1 MEGDE
6 SKRPT
11 TTFISRANEVVV
23 NEGEEEKKMEEFF
36 TLIQK
41 IKALK
46 DHCRKTSSS
55 SSSSS
60 ERTKTGG
67 SSTTSTTAWVP
78 SFELEDF
85 NQDVEFKPMP
95 VVVVPPPPPTKVEEE
110 KKRRVGDDMDLEL
123 RL

>member
-1 MEGDE
+1 MEGDKT
-6 SKRPT
+6 KRPS
-11 TTFISRANEVVV
+11 TTFVSRGSQVVV

-36 TLIQK
+36 TLIRK

-55 SSSSS
+55 SSS
-60 ERTKTGG
+60 EGTKTGG

-95 VVVVPPPPPTKVEEE
+95 VVVVPPPPPPTEVEEE

>member
-1 MEGDE
+1 
-6 SKRPT
+6 
-11 TTFISRANEVVV
+11 
-23 NEGEEEKKMEEFF
+23 MEEFF
-36 TLIQK
+36 MLIRRV
-41 IKALK
+41 KALK
-46 DHCRKTSSS
+46 DHCKTAA

-67 SSTTSTTAWVP
+67 SSTTSTTVWVP

-85 NQDVEFKPMP
+85 NQDVEFRPMP
-95 VVVVPPPPPTKVEEE
+95 AVVVPPPPQPPPTEVEEE